1 MNRLMTDAEAHH
13 ILQEDIDSIIVGHY
27 RNVDKF
33 YNYEEDLRS
42 PSIESIIKDAAGT
55 VMFWY

>member
-1 MNRLMTDAEAHH
+1 MNRLISDAEAHH
-13 ILQEDIDSIIVGHY
+13 ILQGNIDSIIVEHY
-27 RNVDKF
+27 GYVDKF
-33 YNYEEDLRS
+33 YNYEEELRS